1 MAHPEPRF
9 GGEEEGEEEEE
20 EEEGHGSYSG
30 RRAPSATP
38 GASVLSTSS
47 FSPPQPL
54 MLLAVRPLGRVRPL
68 AGGGR
73 AGPQGEHACS
83 CGPNVAGTSSN
94 HACKPPRK
102 PRDPAPPTTP

>member
-9 GGEEEGEEEEE
+9 GGEEEGEEQEEE
-20 EEEGHGSYSG
+20 EEEGHSSYSG

-73 AGPQGEHACS
+73 AGPQRRACLQLRS
-83 CGPNVAGTSSN
+83 KRGWDLLHPCLQATPQ
-94 HACKPPRK
+94 
-102 PRDPAPPTTP
+102 AP